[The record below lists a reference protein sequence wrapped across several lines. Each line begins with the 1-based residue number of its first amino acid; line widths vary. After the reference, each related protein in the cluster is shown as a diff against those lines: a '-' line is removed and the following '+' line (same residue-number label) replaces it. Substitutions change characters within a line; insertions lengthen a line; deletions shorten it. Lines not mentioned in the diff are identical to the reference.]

1 MKLWYLERTDG
12 VGWDDYDSMVIRA
25 ATRTGAID
33 ISFESG
39 GWGAHN
45 AGYDDIDCTEL
56 LQDGK
61 PGVIIGS
68 FNAG

>member
-12 VGWDDYDSMVIRA
+12 VGWDDYDSFVIRA
-25 ATRTGAID
+25 ATKAGAID
-33 ISFESG
+33 ISLTH
-39 GWGAHN
+39 GWGASN

-56 LQDGK
+56 LQDGE
-61 PGVIIGS
+61 PDIIIGS